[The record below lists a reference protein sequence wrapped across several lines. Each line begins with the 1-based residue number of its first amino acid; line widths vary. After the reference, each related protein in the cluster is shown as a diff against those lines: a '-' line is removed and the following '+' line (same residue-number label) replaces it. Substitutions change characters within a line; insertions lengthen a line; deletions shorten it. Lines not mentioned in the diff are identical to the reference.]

1 MVSSGIFC
9 FVWLAVGIGGFA
21 TGNDPAWIVGLL
33 GSTIHAAA
41 INVMQFIKKENN

>member
-1 MVSSGIFC
+1 MVNSSIFC
-9 FVWLAVGIGGFA
+9 FVWFA
-21 TGNDPAWIVGLL
+21 FGVWGLVTGSDTAWIIGLL